1 MELGLQYLYHSKGH
15 ALLFSFQ
22 WEQIGA
28 WSKTC
33 NYISKHNKFSNR
45 INYMNMQAFS

>member
-33 NYISKHNKFSNR
+33 ITYLSITNFKIELT
-45 INYMNMQAFS
+45 I